1 MATKEDVLKL
11 ASLARVSVTDAELEQ
26 FTAEF
31 DSILAYVGKLEE
43 LTADMKEVH
52 TVPAHRNVFR
62 ADGEP
67 DAPGLHTEKLVEA
80 FPEKEGNLLKVKQ
93 IITHE

>member
-11 ASLARVSVTDAELEQ
+11 AALARIGVSDAELEK

-31 DSILAYVGKLEE
+31 DSILAYVGKLDE
-43 LTADMKEVH
+43 LSIDMKAP
-52 TVPAHRNVFR
+52 VPTPAVRNVMR

-67 DAPGLHTEKLVEA
+67 DVPGTHTDQLVAA
-80 FPEKEGNLLKVKQ
+80 FPDKEGNLLKVKQ
-93 IITHE
+93 IITHD